1 MPIYVYKA
9 KNANGKN
16 VSGFITADNEA
27 ELRKILSNENLY
39 LRSFKIKKERKKS
52 QFFTLSSSR
61 VKQVE
66 VIAFCRQFAVMIN
79 AGVSIVDSIA
89 TLKEQS
95 SPALARILTDVHS
108 KMLVGRLLSE
118 ALGNYPKIFPTFFR
132 NMIYIGELSGN
143 LDSILMSLATYYE
156 KDNKIKRKAKSS
168 MVYPTFLAILI
179 VGVLGVLT
187 VGVIPQFEDMLS
199 QMDGE
204 MPFITQVVL
213 DISRFVQTNLGMLIL
228 SAISIFALIKLYF
241 MTKNGKYVRDKIKLS
256 VPLLKSLNI
265 RLITARFARGFGVLV
280 SSGLTIVDSMDIMA
294 SILDNKVVERKF
306 RLAVDEIRRGKR
318 IAYSLSLTNIFP
330 RMLIEMIAVGE
341 STGSLE
347 DVLLKTADYFDD
359 VVEQTIARLTT
370 MLEPMMIIIM
380 AGLVGTVIVAILLPM
395 VNIMG
400 SVGV

>member
-1 MPIYVYKA
+1 MPVYVYKA
-9 KNANGKN
+9 KNASGKN

-39 LRSFKIKKERKKS
+39 LRSFKIKKEKKKS

-66 VIAFCRQFAVMIN
+66 VITFCRQFAVMIN

-95 SPALARILTDVHS
+95 SPALNRILTDVHS

-118 ALGNYPKIFPTFFR
+118 TLGNYPKTFPTFFR

>member
-1 MPIYVYKA
+1 MPVYVYKA
-9 KNANGKN
+9 KNASGKN

-39 LRSFKIKKERKKS
+39 LRSFRVKKEKKKS

-66 VIAFCRQFAVMIN
+66 VITFCRQFAVMIN

-95 SPALARILTDVHS
+95 SPALNRILTDVHS

-143 LDSILMSLATYYE
+143 LDSILLSLATYYE

-168 MVYPTFLAILI
+168 MVYPMFLLVLI
-179 VGVLGVLT
+179 IAVLGVLT
-187 VGVIPQFEDMLS
+187 IGVIPQFEDMLS
-199 QMDGE
+199 QMGGD
-204 MPFITQVVL
+204 MPLITQIVL
-213 DISRFVQTNLGMLIL
+213 DVSRFVQTEIGMIVI
-228 SAISIFALIKLYF
+228 SAISIFVLIKLYF
-241 MTKNGKYVRDKIKLS
+241 ATKNGRYVRDKIKLS
-256 VPLLKSLNI
+256 IPLIKTLNI

-318 IAYSLSLTNIFP
+318 IAYSLNLTNIFP

-359 VVEQTIARLTT
+359 VVEQTIAKLTT

>member
-1 MPIYVYKA
+1 MPVYVYKA
-9 KNANGKN
+9 KNASGKN

-39 LRSFKIKKERKKS
+39 LRSFRVKKEKKKS

-66 VIAFCRQFAVMIN
+66 VITFCRQFAVMIN

-95 SPALARILTDVHS
+95 SPALNRILTDVHS

-143 LDSILMSLATYYE
+143 LDSILLSLATYYE

-168 MVYPTFLAILI
+168 MVYPMFLLVLI
-179 VGVLGVLT
+179 IAVLGVLT
-187 VGVIPQFEDMLS
+187 IGVIPQFEDMLS
-199 QMDGE
+199 QMGGD
-204 MPFITQVVL
+204 MPLITQIVL
-213 DISRFVQTNLGMLIL
+213 DVSRFVQTEIGMILI
-228 SAISIFALIKLYF
+228 SAISIFVLIRLYF
-241 MTKNGKYVRDKIKLS
+241 ATKNGKYVRDKIKLS
-256 VPLLKSLNI
+256 IPLLKSLNI

-318 IAYSLSLTNIFP
+318 IAYSLNLTNIFP

-359 VVEQTIARLTT
+359 VVEQTIAKLTT

>member
-1 MPIYVYKA
+1 MPVYVYKA
-9 KNANGKN
+9 KNASGKN

-39 LRSFKIKKERKKS
+39 LRSFKIKKEKKKS

-66 VIAFCRQFAVMIN
+66 VITFCRQFAVMIN

-95 SPALARILTDVHS
+95 SPALNRILTDVHS

-118 ALGNYPKIFPTFFR
+118 TLGNYPKTFPTFFR

-199 QMDGE
+199 QMGGE

-228 SAISIFALIKLYF
+228 SAISIFVLIKLYF